1 MAFLFVYFSLIFYN
15 KINVYKEIK
24 MLIAVIIFILLVFFF
39 FLIYNKF
46 VRLRNMAEEAWSGIE
61 VQLKRRCDLVPNLVD
76 TVRAYAKHEKSLFE
90 NITESRKRAMNS
102 YQIHERGI
110 QEKILSNSM
119 LKIFAVVENY
129 PDLKANE
136 NFLKL
141 QEELVDIE
149 DQIQYARRYFNGT
162 VRNNNIFVQSFP
174 SLILAS
180 IFKFKE
186 MEFFDLESIKEEIV
200 PKVNIN

>member
-1 MAFLFVYFSLIFYN
+1 MGFLFVYFSLIFYN
-15 KINVYKEIK
+15 KIDVYKEIK
-24 MLIAVIIFILLVFFF
+24 MLIAVIIFILLVFYF

-46 VRLRNMAEEAWSGIE
+46 VRLKNMAEEAWSGIE
-61 VQLKRRCDLVPNLVD
+61 VQLKRRCNLVPNLVD
-76 TVRAYAKHEKSLFE
+76 TVKAYAKHEKSLFE

-102 YQIHERGI
+102 YQIHERSI
-110 QEKILSNSM
+110 EEKILSNSM

-129 PDLKANE
+129 PDLKASE

-174 SLILAS
+174 SLIVAS
-180 IFKFKE
+180 TFKFKE

-200 PKVNIN
+200 PKVNID

>member
-1 MAFLFVYFSLIFYN
+1 
-15 KINVYKEIK
+15 
-24 MLIAVIIFILLVFFF
+24 MLIAVIIFIFLGFYF

-46 VRLRNMAEEAWSGIE
+46 VRLRNMAEEAWSAIE
-61 VQLKRRCDLVPNLVD
+61 VQLKRRCNLIPNLVD

-102 YQIHERGI
+102 YQIPERSIG
-110 QEKILSNSM
+110 EKILSNSM

-162 VRNNNIFVQSFP
+162 VRNNNVFVQSFP
-174 SLILAS
+174 SLIVAS
-180 IFKFKE
+180 VFKFKE
-186 MEFFDLESIKEEIV
+186 MEFFDLESIKEGIV
-200 PKVNIN
+200 PEVNIN